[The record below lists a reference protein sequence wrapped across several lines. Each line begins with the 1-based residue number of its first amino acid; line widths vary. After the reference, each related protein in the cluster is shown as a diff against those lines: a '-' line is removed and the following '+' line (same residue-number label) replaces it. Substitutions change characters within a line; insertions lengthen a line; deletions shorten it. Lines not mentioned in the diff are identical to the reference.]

1 MSRPA
6 NPFLPLFN
14 LLGVLGAAFSYPALQ
29 WVTHCPGMNGYLV
42 QAAAEMVGIA
52 AGESLGQGSERPRL
66 CAQIKAWSADKT
78 QLSFLAAAEAPQ
90 GRKRKPE
97 CVILLLQKGLGNT

>member
-1 MSRPA
+1 MSTPA

-52 AGESLGQGSERPRL
+52 VGESLGQGSERPRL

-78 QLSFLAAAEAPQ
+78 QLSFLRSCWSPEGKKEEA
-90 GRKRKPE
+90 
-97 CVILLLQKGLGNT
+97 